1 MAKDQVGIFPTLDRV
16 DGTHGSLIAR
26 HFGGQSVSLDSD
38 LGRSTWCQSRRF
50 E

>member
-26 HFGGQSVSLDSD
+26 HFGGQPVSLDSHLEPVD
-38 LGRSTWCQSRRF
+38 VVPVPPL
-50 E
+50 

>member
-38 LGRSTWCQSRRF
+38 LDPVDVVPVLPL
-50 E
+50 